1 MTTHEVSYVTV
12 YTRTRIP
19 VLSK

>member
-1 MTTHEVSYVTV
+1 MTTHEVYYITV
-12 YTRTRIP
+12 YKRTRIP